1 MVTLAHPPTEGGR
14 RSPPASVEVR
24 YGTHR
29 LVAGLDGWTVG
40 MAKSEL
46 RDRWGLPYFCNA
58 VLDGQIVGLSVPLR
72 VGDRLEFRRLFGF
85 KGVEDNG
92 CAEADL
98 LITRTEQLRAILTE
112 ERCVAVAVR
121 RAVQFCLEH
130 FGRPRDGD
138 MAMLHE
144 VLNRIASSVDVTAS
158 SISRVADR
166 LAPQPSDIVDS
177 VWVAERLDCTTT
189 WIADMARQGK
199 IPAVCIVPGTGNGKV
214 WKFHRGPI
222 ERWLATR

>member
-1 MVTLAHPPTEGGR
+1 MIAT
-14 RSPPASVEVR
+14 RSKPSPRSIHDAVAEAAVVR

-29 LVAGLDGWTVG
+29 LEGYFAGLTI
-40 MAKSEL
+40 SEIKAGL
-46 RDRWGLPYFCNA
+46 RDQWGVTYFCDALLN
-58 VLDGQIVGLSVPLR
+58 GQVSDVSVALR
-72 VGDRLEFRRLFGF
+72 EGDRLVFRQFGF
-85 KGVEDNG
+85 KGAEG
-92 CAEADL
+92 GEHAEADL
-98 LITRTEQLRAILTE
+98 LIANTE
-112 ERCVAVAVR
+112 ELRVIAAEERNVAVAVR

-138 MAMLHE
+138 VAMLHE

-158 SISRVADR
+158 SINRIADR

-177 VWVAERLDCTTT
+177 VWVAERLGCTTT

-199 IPAVCIVPGTGNGKV
+199 IPAACIVAGTGNGKV

-222 ERWLATR
+222 ERWLSSR